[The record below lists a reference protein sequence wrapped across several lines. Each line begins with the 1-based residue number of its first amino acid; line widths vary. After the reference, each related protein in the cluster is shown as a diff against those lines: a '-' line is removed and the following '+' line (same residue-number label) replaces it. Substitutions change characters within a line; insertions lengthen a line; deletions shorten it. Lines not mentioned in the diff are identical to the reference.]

1 MGKWM
6 SRLKTSKSPDGGP
19 AKTTKT
25 VGTHSHGVSV
35 VSVGPQSGSIQ
46 KSEVLHGAS
55 KAQPQTA
62 EYPTPAMS
70 KAPPTPASASDSGGD
85 GELEQLLAAA
95 MRCCDYWG
103 DSDQARAEMVADIK
117 ATPQHLRQG
126 LLEHFLVA
134 YGKAK

>member
-6 SRLKTSKSPDGGP
+6 SRLETSKSPDGDP

-25 VGTHSHGVSV
+25 VGTHSDGVSV
-35 VSVGPQSGSIQ
+35 VSVGPQTGSIQ
-46 KSEVLHGAS
+46 KSEGLHVAAQ
-55 KAQPQTA
+55 AQPHTA
-62 EYPTPAMS
+62 ECPTPAMS
-70 KAPPTPASASDSGGD
+70 KAPPTPASASGSGDD

-103 DSDQARAEMVADIK
+103 DSDQARTEMVADIK
-117 ATPQHLRQG
+117 ATPQHLRQD
-126 LLEHFLVA
+126 LLDHFQST

>member
-6 SRLKTSKSPDGGP
+6 SGLEISKSSDVDPT
-19 AKTTKT
+19 KTTKT
-25 VGTHSHGVSV
+25 PRTHDEVISV
-35 VSVGPQSGSIQ
+35 VSVGSLTGYFQ
-46 KSEVLHGAS
+46 KSEGLHVAAQ
-55 KAQPQTA
+55 AQPQTA

-70 KAPPTPASASDSGGD
+70 KAPPTPASASGSGDD

-95 MRCCDYWG
+95 MRVCDYWG

-117 ATPQHLRQG
+117 ATPQHLRQD
-126 LLEHFLVA
+126 LLAHFLVA

>member
-6 SRLKTSKSPDGGP
+6 SRLETSKSPDGDP

-25 VGTHSHGVSV
+25 VGTHSDGVSV
-35 VSVGPQSGSIQ
+35 VSVGPQTGSIQ
-46 KSEVLHGAS
+46 KSEGLHVAAQ
-55 KAQPQTA
+55 AQPQTA
-62 EYPTPAMS
+62 ECPTPAMS
-70 KAPPTPASASDSGGD
+70 KAPPTPASASGSGDD

-95 MRCCDYWG
+95 MRCCDYWM
-103 DSDQARAEMVADIK
+103 DSPEARGQMVADICG
-117 ATPQHLRQG
+117 TPQHHRQE